1 VPYVFGNTSGL
12 PEGADHPL
20 AITMSSYWSSFAIT
34 GVPGGGQAR
43 RFTREIDAEL
53 AQKLGQLQPFV
64 AVLLQECMDQL
75 ASSGPT

>member
-1 VPYVFGNTSGL
+1 MAGPRFHFAVPYVFGNTSGL

-43 RFTREIDAEL
+43 RFTRENAMPSWPKRW
-53 AQKLGQLQPFV
+53 ANFS
-64 AVLLQECMDQL
+64 LL
-75 ASSGPT
+75 